1 MRPKAAR
8 EAPMRSAS
16 AMLGLLAISA
26 ISAATT
32 IPAQAGYD
40 YPVCLRVYGPATY
53 NECAY
58 TSMAQCQATAA
69 GRAAECY
76 PNAFYADAA
85 ASPWGRK
92 HYRRGGAY

>member
-1 MRPKAAR
+1 MRN
-8 EAPMRSAS
+8 AS
-16 AMLGLLAISA
+16 AMLGLLALSA
-26 ISAATT
+26 ISAGAA

-58 TSMAQCQATAA
+58 TTLAQCQATAS

-76 PNAFYADAA
+76 PNAFYAHAA
-85 ASPWGRK
+85 IAPPGRR
-92 HYRRGGAY
+92 HRHTGAY

>member
-1 MRPKAAR
+1 MRN
-8 EAPMRSAS
+8 AS

-26 ISAATT
+26 ISAVAM

-58 TSMAQCQATAA
+58 TTLAQCRATAS

-76 PNAFYADAA
+76 PNAFYANAA
-85 ASPWGRK
+85 IAPSS
-92 HYRRGGAY
+92 RRHRHTGAY

>member
-1 MRPKAAR
+1 MRN
-8 EAPMRSAS
+8 AS
-16 AMLGLLAISA
+16 AMLGLLAIAA
-26 ISAATT
+26 ISAVAT

-58 TSMAQCQATAA
+58 TTLAQCQATAS

-76 PNAFYADAA
+76 PNAFYANAA
-85 ASPWGRK
+85 IAPSGRHRR
-92 HYRRGGAY
+92 HYGAY

>member
-1 MRPKAAR
+1 MRN
-8 EAPMRSAS
+8 AS
-16 AMLGLLAISA
+16 AMLGLLALSA
-26 ISAATT
+26 ISAVAT

-58 TSMAQCQATAA
+58 TTLAQCQATAS

-76 PNAFYADAA
+76 PNAFYANAA
-85 ASPWGRK
+85 IAPSGRR
-92 HYRRGGAY
+92 HRHPGAY